1 MNKAVINKVVR
12 IGVSVICRYYLPPSF
27 PIDHEKSS
35 VSKVKIHGPTTRKIQ
50 IKTISLILRGLS
62 WLVIGFITLSVL
74 LVVPFA
80 WFTPPTS
87 SVMLQNEFYTK
98 TAGRQQWVALEQMSP
113 YLALAAIAAED
124 QRFPEHGGFDF
135 IALKQVLAE
144 RRQGKPLRGASTISQ
159 QTAKNLYL
167 WPQRSLLRKGLE
179 AWFTMLMEIF
189 WSKRRVLEIY
199 LNIVQFTEHT
209 YGVEAASRHF
219 FDKPAQAITR
229 EQAALLIAVLPAPN
243 RYRVDAPSDYLIR
256 RQQWIL
262 QQMRQLGGLNYL
274 KNL

>member
-1 MNKAVINKVVR
+1 
-12 IGVSVICRYYLPPSF
+12 VSRANIRGSTTR
-27 PIDHEKSS
+27 
-35 VSKVKIHGPTTRKIQ
+35 KVKIIA
-50 IKTISLILRGLS
+50 LILRWLS
-62 WLVIGFITLSVL
+62 WLVIGFIALSLL

-80 WFTPPTS
+80 WITPPTS
-87 SVMLQNEFYTK
+87 SFMLQNELRSQMP
-98 TAGRQQWVALEQMSP
+98 AQQQWITLEQMSP

-124 QRFPEHGGFDF
+124 QRFPDHGGFDF
-135 IALKQVLAE
+135 VALKQVLAE

-189 WSKRRVLEIY
+189 WSKRRILEIY

-209 YGVEAASRHF
+209 YGVEAASQRF
-219 FDKPAQAITR
+219 FAGPAKDVTR
-229 EQAALLIAVLPAPN
+229 EQAALLLAVLPAPN
-243 RYRVDAPSDYLIR
+243 RYRVDAPSDYLRR